1 MNPFCWSH
9 VNVVADKA
17 SEKMAL
23 KAHFLKIFHYK
34 AGFKSQ

>member
-1 MNPFCWSH
+1 M
-9 VNVVADKA
+9 VADKA